1 MPLRPAL
8 RAVILLGGGLA
19 VMSALASPAGAADS
33 HVHAVGAGAPAAVPA
48 PGWCVP
54 FVLLLLAVA
63 ILPLT
68 PGLSHWWEKNRNKLA
83 LGVGLGLVVLGYYG
97 LRPAG
102 PPGTLA
108 GWPAVV
114 AVLRKAVLHE
124 FVPFIAL
131 LFSLYVIAGG
141 LQLKGDLRA
150 RPAVN
155 TAFLA
160 IGAGLASL
168 IGTTGASMVL
178 IRPLLQTNRERT
190 RTVHTVVFF
199 IFLVSNVG
207 GSLLPIGDPPLFLG
221 YLQGVPFFWTLH
233 LLRPW
238 LFCVGALLAIYFV
251 WDSLAYRREPAA
263 AIALDEA
270 RRSPLRLH
278 GGRNLLLLLGVVLA
292 VAAIVPG
299 RPLPGTSWTVP
310 EFLRE
315 AILLGLAGASLATTP
330 RGLRAETEFTY
341 QAILEVAALFL
352 GIFLTMQVPIEILQ
366 ARGPEL
372 GLTGPRQFF
381 WASGLLSSVLDNAPT
396 YLVFFETARSLPA
409 ASGVPLLSLGG
420 SAIRPDLLLAI
431 SMGSVFMGANT
442 YIGNGPN
449 FMVKSIAEHRGVRMP
464 SFFGY
469 MAYSVLVL
477 LPLFAVA
484 SWLFL

>member
-1 MPLRPAL
+1 MIPASTRRL
-8 RAVILLGGGLA
+8 ARTALVLVSAVA
-19 VMSALASPAGAADS
+19 PAGAAEA
-33 HVHAVGAGAPAAVPA
+33 HGGMARAAVP
-48 PGWCVP
+48 PVGWCVP
-54 FVLLLLAVA
+54 FGLLLLAVA
-63 ILPLT
+63 VLPLT

-83 LGVGLGLVVLGYYG
+83 LGVGLGLVVLGYYA

-102 PPGTLA
+102 PA
-108 GWPAVV
+108 GGPTGWAAAG

-124 FVPFIAL
+124 FVPFIVL

-150 RPAVN
+150 RPLVN

-160 IGAGLASL
+160 VGAALASL

-199 IFLVSNVG
+199 IFLVSNIG

-221 YLQGVPFFWTLH
+221 YLQGVPFFWTLG
-233 LLRPW
+233 LWRPW
-238 LFCVGALLAIYFV
+238 LFCVGTLLAVYFV
-251 WDSLAYRREPAA
+251 WDLLAYRREPAA
-263 AIALDEA
+263 ALLRDEA
-270 RRSPLRLH
+270 LRSPLRLH
-278 GGRNLLLLLGVVLA
+278 GGLNLAWLLGVVLA
-292 VAAIVPG
+292 VAAVVPG
-299 RPLPGTSWTVP
+299 RPLPGTAWPVP

-315 AILLGLAGASLATTP
+315 AILLGLAAASLALTP

-341 QAILEVAALFL
+341 QAILEVGALFL

-372 GLTGPRQFF
+372 GLTAPSHFF
-381 WASGLLSSVLDNAPT
+381 WAAGTLSSVLDNAPT
-396 YLVFFETARSLPA
+396 YLVFFEAARSLPA
-409 ASGVPLLSLGG
+409 TAGAPLLDLGG

-469 MAYSVLVL
+469 TAYSLAVLV
-477 LPLFAVA
+477 PLFTAA